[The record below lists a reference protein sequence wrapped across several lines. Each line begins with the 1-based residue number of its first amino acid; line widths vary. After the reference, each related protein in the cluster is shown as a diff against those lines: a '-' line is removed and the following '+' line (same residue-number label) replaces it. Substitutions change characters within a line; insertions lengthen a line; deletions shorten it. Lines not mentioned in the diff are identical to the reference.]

1 MAIIIPD
8 SVPLGYCAELRLAW
22 TDNAAWANVAS
33 NAAVFARV
41 ARKAPCAIIQIHM
54 NFNCLFYSLL
64 LGNVRK
70 VMFVIQYG
78 KTNNCMANNCMANGG
93 L

>member
-41 ARKAPCAIIQIHM
+41 ARKAPCAIIQIHV
-54 NFNCLFYSLL
+54 NFNCLFYVYYWGMSEKSCL
-64 LGNVRK
+64 
-70 VMFVIQYG
+70 
-78 KTNNCMANNCMANGG
+78 
-93 L
+93 

>member
-1 MAIIIPD
+1 MVIIIPD

-41 ARKAPCAIIQIHM
+41 ARKSPCAIIQIHV
-54 NFNCLFYSLL
+54 NCDF
-64 LGNVRK
+64 
-70 VMFVIQYG
+70 
-78 KTNNCMANNCMANGG
+78 
-93 L
+93 